1 MKKTLIIC
9 AMAACLAGCA
19 EFERDRYYVAGYA
32 PTCGQQ
38 VTYTSCC
45 QQVMPCE
52 TCMPCMA
59 RPAPQPKQV
68 IVVMPAPQPQPVVE
82 HEIVYQPQQPSCACA
97 KCGCRKAK

>member
-9 AMAACLAGCA
+9 ALAACLAGCA

-38 VTYTSCC
+38 VYTSCC
-45 QQVMPCE
+45 QQIMPYE
-52 TCMPCMA
+52 TCMPCAA

-68 IVVMPAPQPQPVVE
+68 FVVMPAPQPVIE
-82 HEIVYQPQQPSCACA
+82 HEIVYQPQPTCGCP
-97 KCGCRKAK
+97 KCGCHKAK